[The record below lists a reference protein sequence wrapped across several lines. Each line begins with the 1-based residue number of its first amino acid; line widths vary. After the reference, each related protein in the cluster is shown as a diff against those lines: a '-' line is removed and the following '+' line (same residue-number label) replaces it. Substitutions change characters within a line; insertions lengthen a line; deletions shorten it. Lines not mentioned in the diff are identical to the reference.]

1 VIGENRPVDQDRRSG
16 RPSLHASITSTAALS
31 TSTSTSTISKLIV
44 CLGDQGRNPWDARRR
59 AGTAAR
65 LVRLNCV
72 HSSWHQ
78 CVFGF
83 VLVLSEAVLVL
94 VIAVLH
100 HTLLNPLGHVTPRD
114 QSQQDRDDSFGY

>member
-1 VIGENRPVDQDRRSG
+1 MSM
-16 RPSLHASITSTAALS
+16 SM
-31 TSTSTSTISKLIV
+31 SKLIV

-72 HSSWHQ
+72 HSFLHQ
-78 CVFGF
+78 CIFGF
-83 VLVLSEAVLVL
+83 VLVL

-114 QSQQDRDDSFGY
+114 QSQQDRNDSFGY